1 MKSIG
6 ILGSTGSIG
15 TQSLDVI
22 SKLEEEIHI
31 KYLTCNNN
39 FELLAQQA
47 KIFHPEVI
55 CIVNKQYK
63 NKLTNLI
70 NSKSIRVVSG
80 MDELLNLCKVTN
92 LSLVI
97 NGLVGTIGMLPTIEI
112 ITAGVNVALANKE
125 SLVMAGKQIN
135 DLLKKK
141 NVKLFPVD
149 SEHNA
154 IWQCLKGEK
163 YEQINKIILTAS
175 GGPFRKTPKNQ
186 FKQIVKKDA
195 LKHPNWDMG
204 NKITIDS
211 ATMMNKGLEVIEA
224 YWLFDV
230 QPEQIEIVVHPQ
242 SIIHSMVE
250 FTDGSVKAQL
260 GTPDMKIPIQYAL
273 TYPNHGNTSWEKLDL
288 TSIGQLSFEKP
299 DFEKFPCIKLAYKAL
314 KNGGSYPA
322 ALNIA
327 NDEAVYAF
335 LNDKINFYQIPIFI
349 EDALNNH
356 KFIPNPNLEELLSL
370 KVWIGKYIRS
380 KIQSLI

>member
-22 SKLEEEIHI
+22 SKLDEEIHI

-39 FELLAQQA
+39 FELLAEQA
-47 KIFHPEVI
+47 KLFKPELI
-55 CIVNKQYK
+55 CIVNKKYEK
-63 NKLTNLI
+63 KLANLI

-80 MDELLNLCKVTN
+80 MDGLLNLCKITN

-97 NGLVGTIGMLPTIEI
+97 NGLVGTIGMLPTIEV

-135 DLLKKK
+135 ELLKKK

-175 GGPFRKTPKNQ
+175 GGPFRKMPKSQ
-186 FKQIVKKDA
+186 FKEIVKKDA
-195 LKHPNWDMG
+195 LKHPNWNMG

-224 YWLFDV
+224 YWLFNV

-260 GTPDMKIPIQYAL
+260 GTPDMKIPIQYAI
-273 TYPNHGNTSWEKLDL
+273 TYPDHGNTYWGKLDL

-349 EDALNNH
+349 EDVLNNH
-356 KFIPNPNLEELLSL
+356 NFIPNPNLKQLLSL

>member
-47 KIFHPEVI
+47 KIFQPEVI
-55 CIVNKQYK
+55 CIVNKQYE